1 MPTPSQLRLLKQ
13 AHCYN
18 CNCRGVCV
26 PSDLC
31 QRACRHKAIGSS
43 VRSPCCKRLSAG
55 QAAVFTWLCCQGHQQ
70 HAVLPQMCLKV
81 PAAPR
86 VSGCFASAI
95 FNNMPPDMYQHPLYQ
110 SSNHVFVCLQ
120 HLESV
125 ATLGVGTPDYMPPEM
140 VRSQMKNQQQQN
152 HGQQGLP
159 PYDAK
164 LVDAWAMGVLLY
176 LLVTGCY
183 PFEVRDRHRQVIHSL
198 CML

>member
-1 MPTPSQLRLLKQ
+1 
-13 AHCYN
+13 
-18 CNCRGVCV
+18 
-26 PSDLC
+26 
-31 QRACRHKAIGSS
+31 
-43 VRSPCCKRLSAG
+43 
-55 QAAVFTWLCCQGHQQ
+55 
-70 HAVLPQMCLKV
+70 
-81 PAAPR
+81 
-86 VSGCFASAI
+86 
-95 FNNMPPDMYQHPLYQ
+95 
-110 SSNHVFVCLQ
+110 VCLQ

-152 HGQQGLP
+152 HTQQGLP

-183 PFEVRDRHRQVIHSL
+183 PFEVRDRHRQVIHIL